1 MSGGRYHRYQ
11 QSHNAFDYSD
21 ESSSCGDTC
30 PLHYTKPVSDGEDEA
45 TSAAT
50 TTTFTQLESMKAF
63 TNPTSIHRCSED
75 MEEEEEFGE
84 QQASLEKQF
93 VNHSVCPDTRP
104 THHSKP
110 FDVQKDKD
118 EFTSLGRS
126 SVQPKYVNAPRDV
139 TPISSYSENLDQEA
153 ESWERPTSSERQ
165 YPTRDRDLFSS
176 PAISVQGSWRQRSN
190 PNSERCEHSVS
201 SNCNR
206 SKSIGAQGHEENR
219 AMQDLQAYAIQKP
232 QETMATIKNCL
243 KVAEETK
250 DAAGETMALLHAQ
263 GDQIQQTHETVV
275 KVDQHLT
282 VAEKILGSLGGIF
295 SRKWKPKLTGTI
307 TGPLDTGGENFQRHS
322 CNEADR
328 TALGLYTSHSV
339 VKSSNSLS
347 STGGF
352 QEHHQLGDGP
362 LKQEDALMD
371 LSNVIGQLKDMS
383 LQMHSEISRQ
393 NEGITY
399 LDADVRELNYRV
411 KGANDR
417 GRQLLR
423 R

>member
-1 MSGGRYHRYQ
+1 MSGGRYHRYK
-11 QSHNAFDYSD
+11 QSHNASDYSD
-21 ESSSCGDTC
+21 ETSSCGDTY

-50 TTTFTQLESMKAF
+50 TTFTQLESMKAS
-63 TNPTSIHRCSED
+63 TNPISSHRCSED

-84 QQASLEKQF
+84 QQASLGKQF

-104 THHSKP
+104 SHHRKP

-139 TPISSYSENLDQEA
+139 TPISSHSEYLDQEA

-176 PAISVQGSWRQRSN
+176 PAISVQGSWQQRSN
-190 PNSERCEHSVS
+190 PNSERCEQVS

-206 SKSIGAQGHEENR
+206 SKSIGAQGHEENQ
-219 AMQDLQAYAIQKP
+219 AMHDLQAYAIHKP
-232 QETMATIKNCL
+232 QETMSTIKNCL

-263 GDQIQQTHETVV
+263 GDQIQRTHETVV

-282 VAEKILGSLGGIF
+282 VVRKHPFATLILLQICLLLGH
-295 SRKWKPKLTGTI
+295 KPT
-307 TGPLDTGGENFQRHS
+307 
-322 CNEADR
+322 
-328 TALGLYTSHSV
+328 
-339 VKSSNSLS
+339 
-347 STGGF
+347 
-352 QEHHQLGDGP
+352 
-362 LKQEDALMD
+362 
-371 LSNVIGQLKDMS
+371 
-383 LQMHSEISRQ
+383 
-393 NEGITY
+393 
-399 LDADVRELNYRV
+399 
-411 KGANDR
+411 
-417 GRQLLR
+417 
-423 R
+423 